1 MADAK
6 TGRVVSQD
14 DWKRTQIRMPQ
25 EQYEAILEYAQDKD
39 ISLNTAMIEL
49 IDKGITFDGRGNP
62 PANIRIYNLENG
74 IKRVIFGK
82 LVNSFDINYQNP
94 NLVELQSDIEYC
106 LRILKNSK
114 ELKNRL
120 MFFNRNVL
128 VYKGSH
134 HIDVVDDGVGSL
146 NWLIIEDHLTEEYMK
161 NLHSDFESN
170 NKDL

>member
-1 MADAK
+1 MVDAK

-49 IDKGITFDGRGNP
+49 IDKGITFDGKGNP
-62 PANIRIYNLENG
+62 PANIRIYNLDNG
-74 IKRVIFGK
+74 IKRVVFGK

-94 NLVELQSDIEYC
+94 SLTELQGDIEYC
-106 LRILKNSK
+106 LRILENSK

-120 MFFNRNVL
+120 MFFNKNVI
-128 VYKGSH
+128 VYKGGH

-146 NWLIIEDHLTEEYMK
+146 NWLVIEDHWTEKCKSY
-161 NLHSDFESN
+161 
-170 NKDL
+170 